1 VIKQLPED
9 HGRLKNFSMLLTC
22 ECQGK
27 VYGRIC
33 NSNGYLRDNMPHVM
47 GLYANEPQIANWLMW
62 MMQKIYDIEN

>member
-1 VIKQLPED
+1 VIVGHHIRAALSIGDGRSIVIEQLPED

-33 NSNGYLRDNMPHVM
+33 NSNGYLRDNF
-47 GLYANEPQIANWLMW
+47 LT
-62 MMQKIYDIEN
+62 